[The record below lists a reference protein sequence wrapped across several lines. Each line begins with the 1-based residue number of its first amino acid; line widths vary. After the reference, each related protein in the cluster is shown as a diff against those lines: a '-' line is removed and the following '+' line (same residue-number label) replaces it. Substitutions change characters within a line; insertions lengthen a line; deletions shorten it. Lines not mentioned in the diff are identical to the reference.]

1 MRNRVRDIWKT
12 TFTAYFAFLNHHR
25 PQVFLPQCLT
35 ANYLG
40 GAIAGQAGLPW
51 ALSMR
56 SDDPVYWAIA
66 ETLLPETKGGLIV
79 GVSDHICR
87 LAKDKH
93 LATRTFTVPSGTSI
107 PTVTASFSDAP
118 FQVAFSGRVIEE
130 QKTDFPGF
138 SCHGTSLSPRYS
150 HSMLDHW
157 RGA

>member
-1 MRNRVRDIWKT
+1 
-12 TFTAYFAFLNHHR
+12 
-25 PQVFLPQCLT
+25 
-35 ANYLG
+35 
-40 GAIAGQAGLPW
+40 
-51 ALSMR
+51 MR

-93 LATRTFTVPSGTSI
+93 LATRLLQFLLVPLS

-130 QKTDFPGF
+130 QKNGFPWF
-138 SCHGTSLSPRYS
+138 
-150 HSMLDHW
+150 
-157 RGA
+157 